1 MGDASVSDS
10 VFVGV
15 DVSKARLDV
24 FVSKGEQAWAVGN
37 DEGGVAELAGKL
49 TPLAPSLVVLEATGG
64 LERALVAQLMAA
76 QLPVVVVNPR
86 QVRAFAKS
94 LGRQA
99 KTDALD
105 ARVLA
110 LFGERIRPALREL
123 PEPDT
128 QALAD
133 QLARRRQ
140 LVEMLTMEKNRLQ
153 QAHLGVV
160 RKNIKE
166 HIEWLKQ
173 QLRASDSGLR
183 QAVEGSPVWQAKRDL
198 LEEVKGV
205 GDVTALSL
213 IGLLPELGTLDRKQI
228 AALVGVAPFAR
239 DSGTL
244 RGRRTVWGGRAAVR
258 TVLYMATLTA
268 IRWNPVVRAFY
279 TRLREA
285 GKLKKVAIVASMRK
299 LLTILNAM
307 VRDNKHFDPALHGA

>member
-1 MGDASVSDS
+1 
-10 VFVGV
+10 VGV
-15 DVSKARLDV
+15 DVSKARLEV
-24 FVSKGEQAWAVGN
+24 FVSLGGQVWAVGN
-37 DEGGVAELAGKL
+37 DEAGVAELAGKL
-49 TPLAPSLVVLEATGG
+49 EPLAPSLVVLEATGG

-86 QVRAFAKS
+86 QVRAFARS
-94 LGRQA
+94 LGRLA

-105 ARVLA
+105 AKILA

-153 QAHLGVV
+153 QAHRSVV
-160 RKNIKE
+160 RKDIKE

-173 QLRASDSGLR
+173 QLRAGDSGLR
-183 QAVEGSPVWQAKRDL
+183 QAVEGSPAWQAKRDL

-205 GDVTALSL
+205 GDITALSL

-268 IRWNPVVRAFY
+268 IRFNPVVRTFY

-307 VRDNKHFDPALHGA
+307 VRDGKRFDPGLHGA

>member
-1 MGDASVSDS
+1 
-10 VFVGV
+10 VGV

-24 FVSKGEQAWAVGN
+24 FVSPGGQVGAVGN
-37 DEGGVAELAGKL
+37 DEAGVAELAGKL
-49 TPLAPSLVVLEATGG
+49 EPLAPSLVVLEATGG

-86 QVRAFAKS
+86 QVRAFARS
-94 LGRQA
+94 LGRLA

-105 ARVLA
+105 AKILA

-153 QAHLGVV
+153 QAHLGAV
-160 RKNIKE
+160 RKNLKE

-183 QAVEGSPVWQAKRDL
+183 QAVEGSPAWQAKRDL

-205 GDVTALSL
+205 GDITALSL
-213 IGLLPELGTLDRKQI
+213 IGLLPELGTLGRKQI

-268 IRWNPVVRAFY
+268 IRWNPVLRAFY

-307 VRDNKHFDPALHGA
+307 VRDGKRFDPSLHGA

>member
-1 MGDASVSDS
+1 MSEQVY
-10 VFVGV
+10 VGI
-15 DVSKARLDV
+15 DVSKVRLDV
-24 FVSKGEQAWAVGN
+24 FVSQGEQARSVDN
-37 DEGGVAELAGKL
+37 DEAGVATLADWLKS
-49 TPLAPSLVVLEATGG
+49 LAPALVVLEATGG
-64 LERALVAQLMAA
+64 LERALVAQLMVA
-76 QLPVVVVNPR
+76 QLPVATVNPR
-86 QVRAFAKS
+86 QVRDFARS
-94 LGRQA
+94 LGWRA

-110 LFGERIRPALREL
+110 LFGERIRPALRDR
-123 PEPDT
+123 PAPDT

-153 QAHLGVV
+153 QAQLGVV
-160 RKNIKE
+160 RKNLKE

-183 QAVEGSPVWQAKRDL
+183 QAVESSPAWQAKRDL

-205 GDVTALSL
+205 GEVTVLSL
-213 IGLLPELGTLDRKQI
+213 LGLLPELGSLDRKQI

-268 IRWNPVVRAFY
+268 LRFNPVVRAFY

-285 GKLKKVAIVASMRK
+285 GKVKKVAIVASMRK

-307 VRDNKHFDPALHGA
+307 VRDGKRFDPALHGA

>member
-1 MGDASVSDS
+1 MGDASVTKN

-24 FVSKGEQAWAVGN
+24 FVTEGEQVWALSN
-37 DEGGVAELAGKL
+37 DETGVAELAGRL
-49 TPLAPSLVVLEATGG
+49 GPLAPSLVVLEATGG

-94 LGRQA
+94 LGRLA

-105 ARVLA
+105 ARILA
-110 LFGERIRPALREL
+110 LFGERIRPALRAL

-153 QAHLGVV
+153 QAQLGVV
-160 RKNIKE
+160 RKNLKE

-183 QAVEGSPVWQAKRDL
+183 QAVEGSPAWQAKRDL

-205 GDVTALSL
+205 GDITALSL
-213 IGLLPELGTLDRKQI
+213 IGLLPELGALDRKQI

-268 IRWNPVVRAFY
+268 IRWNPVIRTFY

-307 VRDNKHFDPALHGA
+307 VRDNKRFDPALHST

>member
-1 MGDASVSDS
+1 MGDASVTKN

-24 FVSKGEQAWAVGN
+24 FVTEGEQVWALSN
-37 DEGGVAELAGKL
+37 DETGVAELAGRL
-49 TPLAPSLVVLEATGG
+49 EPLAPSLVVLEATGG
-64 LERALVAQLMAA
+64 LERELVAQLMAA

-94 LGRQA
+94 LGRLA

-105 ARVLA
+105 ARILA
-110 LFGERIRPALREL
+110 LFGERIRPALRAL

-153 QAHLGVV
+153 QAQLGVV
-160 RKNIKE
+160 RKNLKE

-183 QAVEGSPVWQAKRDL
+183 QAVEGSPAWQAKRDL

-205 GDVTALSL
+205 GDITALSL
-213 IGLLPELGTLDRKQI
+213 IGLLPELGALDRKQI

-268 IRWNPVVRAFY
+268 IRWNPVIRTFY

-307 VRDNKHFDPALHGA
+307 VRDNKRFDPALHST